1 MTAPPSAPPPATP
14 DGIRWNLRVEGQGP
28 LLLLLHGTGG
38 SLHGWDRC
46 LPLVAPHHTVL
57 RLDLPGHGGSRLAPT
72 AHGGP
77 APRPD
82 PFTLSG
88 MADAVGAL
96 LAAMDARPVVVAG
109 HSAGFPLALRL
120 VLDGVIAPQRLV
132 GICPALVPPPALLAA
147 TLGVPLAALATTGTV
162 ARGGA
167 WLARHTGV
175 VPALLASTGS
185 VLPPEVEAQVAAH
198 YAALCADPAHVQ
210 AALAMMARWTLRP
223 LLEAAHAVRAPITL
237 LAGTRDTWVPL
248 PALRR
253 AVLHYLPQAAL
264 REWPGGHLLPEEA
277 PAAVAALLVGAGGAP
292 P

>member
-1 MTAPPSAPPPATP
+1 MTAPPGAPAPPTP
-14 DGIRWNLRVEGQGP
+14 DGIRWNLRREGQGP

-46 LPLVAPHHTVL
+46 LPLLAPHYTVL
-57 RLDLPGHGGSRLAPT
+57 RLDLPGHGGSRLAPSRPPG
-72 AHGGP
+72 A
-77 APRPD
+77 APHHD
-82 PFTLSG
+82 PFSLRG

-120 VLDGVIAPQRLV
+120 VLDGAIAPARLV

-147 TLGVPLAALATTGTV
+147 TLGAPMAALATTDLM

-167 WLARHTGV
+167 WMARHTGV
-175 VPALLASTGS
+175 VPTLLGTTGS
-185 VLPPEVEAQVAAH
+185 TLPPEAEAQAAAH
-198 YAALCADPAHVQ
+198 YAALCADPAHVH

-223 LLEAAHAVRAPITL
+223 LLEAAHAVRPPITL
-237 LAGTRDTWVPL
+237 VAGTRDRWVPL
-248 PALRR
+248 PALHR
-253 AVLHYLPQAAL
+253 AVRRYLPQAFL
-264 REWPGGHLLPEEA
+264 HELPGGHLLPEEA
-277 PAAVAALLVGAGGAP
+277 PVVVAAFLRGAGAAP